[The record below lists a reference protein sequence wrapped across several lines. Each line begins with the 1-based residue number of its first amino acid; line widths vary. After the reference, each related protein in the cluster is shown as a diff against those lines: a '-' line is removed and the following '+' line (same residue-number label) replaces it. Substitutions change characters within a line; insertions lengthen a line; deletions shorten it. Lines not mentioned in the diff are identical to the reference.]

1 MYVVNSRNLF
11 LFFFILLL
19 TQTLL
24 AQESVIEASKRT
36 IALDEPFVIKL
47 IIKSS
52 SLKNTYSAFPQI
64 QGMLKRDISSST
76 ATTAQNGQ
84 TIIIQTITQTYLASK
99 QGSFLLKPFTMIVN
113 GETIQ
118 SAGYS
123 IRVGPAADPNYI
135 FKKELYDELMEIE
148 KNRNVYKD
156 IQADAFFSI
165 TTTKDNVYVGEG
177 VTVMLAFYVA
187 ETNKAEL
194 QFYKVGEQLIE
205 ILKNIRPANCWEENF
220 NIEEFQQTSVVI
232 NQKKYD
238 RYAIYQAIF
247 YPLNTKPILFPE
259 VGLTMI
265 TYKVTQNPDP
275 AAVKKKEE
283 LKTFFTR
290 AKKITVKPLPEHP
303 LQEQVPVG
311 VFRLKESVSNR
322 NLQTG
327 KTFAY
332 QFDIIGEGNFSTVD
346 LKPKNSSSFDF
357 YPPAIKQQSS
367 RSGNK
372 ISGTKSFIFQI
383 IPKEPGLHVLRNY
396 FEWIYFDTQKEK
408 YDTLSSAISVQVSGE
423 SQRNVAISLNTG
435 PLYKNM
441 LQESN
446 RLRSLNEGGR
456 VRMFANIFILFM
468 IIVTLVLFFI
478 KR

>member
-1 MYVVNSRNLF
+1 
-11 LFFFILLL
+11 
-19 TQTLL
+19 
-24 AQESVIEASKRT
+24 
-36 IALDEPFVIKL
+36 
-47 IIKSS
+47 
-52 SLKNTYSAFPQI
+52 
-64 QGMLKRDISSST
+64 
-76 ATTAQNGQ
+76 
-84 TIIIQTITQTYLASK
+84 
-99 QGSFLLKPFTMIVN
+99 
-113 GETIQ
+113 
-118 SAGYS
+118 
-123 IRVGPAADPNYI
+123 
-135 FKKELYDELMEIE
+135 
-148 KNRNVYKD
+148 
-156 IQADAFFSI
+156 
-165 TTTKDNVYVGEG
+165 
-177 VTVMLAFYVA
+177 
-187 ETNKAEL
+187 
-194 QFYKVGEQLIE
+194 
-205 ILKNIRPANCWEENF
+205 
-220 NIEEFQQTSVVI
+220 
-232 NQKKYD
+232 
-238 RYAIYQAIF
+238 
-247 YPLNTKPILFPE
+247 
-259 VGLTMI
+259 
-265 TYKVTQNPDP
+265 
-275 AAVKKKEE
+275 
-283 LKTFFTR
+283 
-290 AKKITVKPLPEHP
+290 
-303 LQEQVPVG
+303 VG

-372 ISGTKSFIFQI
+372 ISATKSFIFQI